1 MTTVSYPTVVENIK
15 QLTLEE
21 QLTLLETL
29 SRLIRGT
36 LRSEAKPASSRTNLR
51 GILKPDGAL
60 PSEEALKDAYADYL
74 IEKYQ

>member
-1 MTTVSYPTVVENIK
+1 MTISYPAVVENIK

-21 QLTLLETL
+21 QLSLLETL

-36 LRSEAKPASSRTNLR
+36 LRQEARPANSKANLR

-60 PSEEALKDAYADYL
+60 PAEKALKDAYADYL
-74 IEKYQ
+74 IEKYK

>member
-1 MTTVSYPTVVENIK
+1 MTVSYPKVVENIK

-29 SRLIRGT
+29 SHMIRGT
-36 LRSEAKPASSRTNLR
+36 LRRETKPTNAKANLR
-51 GILKPDGAL
+51 GILKSDSAL
-60 PSEEALKDAYADYL
+60 PSEEELTNAYTQYL

>member
-1 MTTVSYPTVVENIK
+1 MTVSYPAVVENIK

-36 LRSEAKPASSRTNLR
+36 LRQEAKPTDSRANLR
-51 GILKPDGAL
+51 GILKPDGVL
-60 PSEEALKDAYADYL
+60 PPEEELTDAYTQYL
-74 IEKYQ
+74 IEKYK